1 MSKYNTVKLQK
12 NNGKEKKKTK
22 NYKREKVSTTE
33 WQLDTQ
39 KTSSETVLARK
50 RVRFSE
56 WTNNL

>member
-33 WQLDTQ
+33 
-39 KTSSETVLARK
+39 
-50 RVRFSE
+50 
-56 WTNNL
+56 